1 MKVPKTYYD
10 EIFDFSGQWGM
21 PSKCGLK
28 ILKKGNKNIVI
39 VTEMYQE
46 NPGTS
51 VTQAAGLLFK
61 QICENKRLDPA
72 TIIYLEC
79 NPDTHSK
86 LSFYDEEYFQ
96 VLFKKEG
103 EIFVNQQYKQ
113 LCKEEINAYF
123 N

>member
-28 ILKKGNKNIVI
+28 ILKKRNKNIVI

>member
-28 ILKKGNKNIVI
+28 ILKKRNKNIVI

-51 VTQAAGLLFK
+51 VTQAAGLLL
-61 QICENKRLDPA
+61 QTNL
-72 TIIYLEC
+72 
-79 NPDTHSK
+79 
-86 LSFYDEEYFQ
+86 
-96 VLFKKEG
+96 
-103 EIFVNQQYKQ
+103 
-113 LCKEEINAYF
+113 
-123 N
+123 